1 MRLFL
6 EYLDGSVELPAGE
19 TIVGRH
25 VSCSLRFN
33 DPFVSRRHLRIDFGE
48 DGVFVEEL
56 ANRNGSTL
64 NGAAIAGRQQLHDG
78 DTLGLGKRSL
88 RVLLL
93 GDAVAEDG
101 EATRPDARDLTP
113 GLLEIEAAIR
123 ELERPAT
130 LPAPPSE
137 RTCPACRTRV
147 PAVADTCT
155 SCGHAFPTGRPGSQT
170 LRIDL
175 SDVEAHVGSLD
186 RRSEARRSLD
196 VPLVYTSEALT
207 IDAMTCDLSRTGVF
221 IRSQLLDEAGTRCHV
236 TLLPEAAPAIP
247 IGGVVA
253 RVVQSQE
260 SESSGMGIHFDELSE
275 RARLWLEVVLDRG
288 AAEG

>member
-6 EYLDGSVELPAGE
+6 EYREGSVELSPGE

-33 DPFVSRRHLRIDFGE
+33 DPFVSRRHLRIEFGD

-56 ANRNGSTL
+56 VSRNGSLL
-64 NGAAIAGRQQLHDG
+64 NGAPIEGQQRLQDG
-78 DTLGLGKRSL
+78 DTLQLGKRSL
-88 RVLLL
+88 RVLLIDESVDD
-93 GDAVAEDG
+93 GG
-101 EATRPDARDLTP
+101 EATRPDTRDLTP
-113 GLLEIEAAIR
+113 GLGGIEIELQ
-123 ELERPAT
+123 ELERPDT
-130 LPAPPSE
+130 LPAPLSE
-137 RTCPACRTRV
+137 RTCPVCRTRV
-147 PAVADTCT
+147 PAVADTCS
-155 SCGHAFPTGRPGSQT
+155 SCGHTFPTGRPGSQT

-175 SDVEAHVGSLD
+175 SEVEAHIGALD
-186 RRSEARRSLD
+186 RRSGARRTLD

-207 IDAMTCDLSRTGVF
+207 IDAVTCDLSRAGVF

-288 AAEG
+288 AA